1 MDEIR
6 FSDDSDDEAA
16 VSSAATSQS
25 HVSAARSESGVSAAH
40 SGNYDEPE
48 STRET
53 ITEDEPRSLSSEDD
67 DDDDDDV
74 SRNVHAAASKQ
85 KLSPSADAPAVEQG
99 DERRQHAVVH
109 VTESDKVG
117 EGMSAYTTYT
127 VLVHVRLK
135 QFRVCAQFSFASFIH
150 LCPFFPII
158 AIFFTFKLLYFC
170 IKCRKQNESSLPTLA
185 TARLAL

>member
-135 QFRVCAQFSFASFIH
+135 LSRLCSIFF
-150 LCPFFPII
+150 CPFHSSVPCLSDHYHFVSRLNCC
-158 AIFFTFKLLYFC
+158 IFV
-170 IKCRKQNESSLPTLA
+170 IVCRKQNESSPFTSA